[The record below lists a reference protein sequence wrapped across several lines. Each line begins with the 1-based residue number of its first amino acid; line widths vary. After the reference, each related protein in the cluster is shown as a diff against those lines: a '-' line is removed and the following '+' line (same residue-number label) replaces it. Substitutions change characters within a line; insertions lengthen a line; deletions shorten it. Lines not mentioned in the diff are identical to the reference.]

1 MRICISGL
9 TAAGKTTLADYLCRQ
24 YSCSKVTGASKLLE
38 ILHAGHVPKEAQL
51 QSWLLNSSSAKSLR
65 LNDPQVDRQV
75 DLFIFDQYLSAQE
88 VLVIESLTLPWL
100 TGPANNLF
108 SMLLLASEDV
118 RARRLARAMPFLS
131 VQDAGKIVRQKDE
144 QTRTALSNAWGIA
157 GFNDGLRIW
166 YDLIIEEKEETKDE
180 MFTQTTLWSSVLAA
194 AEVYRGYQNSASVSE
209 MTERIDHFSRLSE
222 GYAQYIS
229 RVSPLLLS
237 KHAPYT
243 AGRWR
248 LRRWEEEG
256 MSYWTPTVL
265 PARMK

>member
-9 TAAGKTTLADYLCRQ
+9 TAAGKTSLADYLCRR
-24 YSCSKVTGASKLLE
+24 YRCPKVTGASKLLE

-51 QSWLLNSSSAKSLR
+51 QSWLLDSSSAKSLR
-65 LNDPQVDRQV
+65 LHDTQVDRQV
-75 DLFIFDQYLSAQE
+75 DLFILDQYLSAQE
-88 VLVIESLTLPWL
+88 ILVIESLTLPWL

-118 RARRLARAMPFLS
+118 RARRLARAMSFLS
-131 VQDAGKIVRQKDE
+131 YEDAGKIVRQKDE

-180 MFTQTTLWSSVLAA
+180 MFTQTMLWSCVQAA
-194 AEVYRGYQNSASVSE
+194 VEVYRGYQNNASVSE
-209 MTERIDHFSRLSE
+209 MNERINHFSDLPE
-222 GYAQYIS
+222 GYAQYIT

-248 LRRWEEEG
+248 LRRWEEAG
-256 MSYWTPTVL
+256 MSY
-265 PARMK
+265 